1 MSATVFIVDDD
12 AAVRDA
18 LTLLIESVGLE
29 CRAFESAGAF
39 LDGHSEDDRGCLL
52 LDVRMPGMSGLEL
65 QDRMVQQGVVLP
77 TIFISGHADV
87 SMAVHAM
94 RAGAFDF
101 LEKPFNDQ
109 ALIDRVNAA
118 LEHDSE
124 IRSLQGARQDIVQR
138 EATLTPR
145 EREIMALVT
154 GGNMN
159 KTIAADLGL
168 SERTVEIHR
177 SHVMEKMQAGSLAEL
192 VRMQVILEEKS

>member
-1 MSATVFIVDDD
+1 MAATVFIVDDD

-18 LTLLIESVGLE
+18 LTLLIESVGLA
-29 CRAFESAGAF
+29 CRAFESAADF
-39 LDGHSEDDRGCLL
+39 LEGHGEDDRGCLI

-65 QDRMVQQGVVLP
+65 QDRLVQEGVVLP

-109 ALIDRVNAA
+109 TLIDRVNAA

-124 IRSLQGARQDIVQR
+124 IRSLQRVRQDIVQR

-145 EREIMALVT
+145 EREIMGLVT

-192 VRMQVILEEKS
+192 VRMQVILEEKL

>member
-18 LTLLIESVGLE
+18 LTLLIESVGLA
-29 CRAFESAGAF
+29 CRAYESAADF
-39 LDGHSEDDRGCLL
+39 LAGHGRDERGCLI

-109 ALIDRVNAA
+109 AQIDRVNAA

-124 IRSLQGARQDIVQR
+124 IRSLQEVRQDIVGR
-138 EATLTPR
+138 ESTLTPR
-145 EREIMALVT
+145 EREIMGLVT

-192 VRMQVILEEKS
+192 VRMQVILEQKS